1 MPVIPRFAGE
11 QSRDE
16 LNNYM
21 HTEFCKKLL
30 MSFNYSHFMIS
41 ILWKIIIFVRIMIK
55 FDDSILCFGNT
66 KHKRQYGTYNNDCL

>member
-11 QSRDE
+11 QSRGE

-21 HTEFCKKLL
+21 HSEFCKKLL

-55 FDDSILCFGNT
+55 I
-66 KHKRQYGTYNNDCL
+66 